1 MASPAPK
8 STKPLDGSPST
19 DTAVK
24 GYWYIVNSCY
34 SEVLYFDFS
43 RLQLALSVRSA
54 PATRTIGLRNMCEH
68 PSCRSAPPG
77 GPDRHQSS
85 PSDSCNFG
93 CQLYNEPVYI
103 GGPGKMPDFSVLQ
116 HGAAVM
122 FQYRSKTG
130 TSATEL
136 RYAIVGP
143 RGVNAETPH
152 GRPNDTRPGY
162 WMRYFDREQYGPG
175 NSRVKFYY
183 FEPPIGTRVQY
194 QSMYTFARQ
203 LNGSTVFH
211 ADGHRGKQHAA
222 AWRWH

>member
-1 MASPAPK
+1 
-8 STKPLDGSPST
+8 
-19 DTAVK
+19 
-24 GYWYIVNSCY
+24 
-34 SEVLYFDFS
+34 
-43 RLQLALSVRSA
+43 
-54 PATRTIGLRNMCEH
+54 MCKH
-68 PSCRSAPPG
+68 PPYRSAPPG
-77 GPDRHQSS
+77 GSDRHQSA

-162 WMRYFDREQYGPG
+162 WMRHFDRERYGPG
-175 NSRVKFYY
+175 NSRVKFYLNASFGEKIKSCTAARFNRVNGLKLDCRVMPGGD
-183 FEPPIGTRVQY
+183 FEKRSIIHCFKPHLYLSAKYRNPQSDFGSLLTRR
-194 QSMYTFARQ
+194 SYT
-203 LNGSTVFH
+203 
-211 ADGHRGKQHAA
+211 
-222 AWRWH
+222 